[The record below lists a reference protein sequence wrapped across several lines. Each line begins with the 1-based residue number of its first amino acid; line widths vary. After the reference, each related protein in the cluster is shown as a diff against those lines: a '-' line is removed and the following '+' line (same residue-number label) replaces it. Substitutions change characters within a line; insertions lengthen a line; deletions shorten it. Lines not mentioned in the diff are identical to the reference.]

1 MVRVRFEGP
10 LGQEHLLSPSSPVA
24 EGDDGPDESSTRPG
38 PAVSGRAT
46 ALEAVPRASGVTG
59 IARVGRRT
67 KDLAKRLSAGEIAVI
82 DHRDLDRVAGE
93 SLAATGVVAVVNAS
107 EFISGRYPNSGPAR
121 LDDAGVLLVD
131 HAGAE
136 VMDELADGT
145 EVTIA
150 DGALVVDGREI
161 ARGRVL
167 DSAGIAQR
175 MEGAREAIG
184 GELRNFAVNT
194 LEYIEREAHLYFEP
208 FVIPELRTDF
218 RGRHVLVVVRGHDY
232 KEDLRALRSYI
243 EEYRPVLVAV
253 DGGADALLEM
263 RYTPDMIIGD
273 FDSLSERAWE
283 CGAELVHHV
292 HPDGRAP
299 GREELAEAGKPYVE
313 FVVEGTSEDAAMLL
327 AYECR
332 AELIVAV
339 GTHATMVE
347 FLDKG
352 RAGMSSTFLTR
363 LRIGPM
369 LIDAKG
375 VSQLYKGRIR
385 RRDILMLVIAALA
398 VILAVAVVSD
408 SLQVLLRTVWVYVR
422 DFWYTITGRFS

>member
-1 MVRVRFEGP
+1 M
-10 LGQEHLLSPSSPVA
+10 
-24 EGDDGPDESSTRPG
+24 
-38 PAVSGRAT
+38 T
-46 ALEAVPRASGVTG
+46 ALDPSAGSADGGAGEQSDPGADSPAKANSVTG
-59 IARVGRRT
+59 TARVDRRT
-67 KDLAKRLSAGEIAVI
+67 KDLAKRLVAGEIAVI
-82 DHRDLDRVAGE
+82 DHQDLDLVAGE

-107 EFISGRYPNSGPAR
+107 EFISGRYPNIGPAR
-121 LDDAGVLLVD
+121 LDEAGIVLLDAVGSD
-131 HAGAE
+131 
-136 VMDELADGT
+136 VMDALADGT
-145 EVTIA
+145 EVTIS
-150 DGALVVDGREI
+150 DGALLVDGEVLATGEI
-161 ARGRVL
+161 L
-167 DSAGIAQR
+167 DGEGIDHR
-175 MEGAREAIG
+175 MEGARESIG
-184 GELRNFAVNT
+184 GELRTFAVNT
-194 LEYIEREAHLYFEP
+194 LEYVEKEAHLYFEP
-208 FVIPELRTDF
+208 ILVPELRTDF

-232 KEDLRALRSYI
+232 KEDLRTLRPYMQ
-243 EEYRPVLVAV
+243 EYRPVLVAV

-375 VSQLYKGRIR
+375 VSQLYKGRVR
-385 RRDILMLVIAALA
+385 RRDLLLLVIAALT

-408 SLQVLLRTVWVYVR
+408 SLQVLLRTVWVDLR
-422 DFWYTITGRFS
+422 DIWYSVTGRFS